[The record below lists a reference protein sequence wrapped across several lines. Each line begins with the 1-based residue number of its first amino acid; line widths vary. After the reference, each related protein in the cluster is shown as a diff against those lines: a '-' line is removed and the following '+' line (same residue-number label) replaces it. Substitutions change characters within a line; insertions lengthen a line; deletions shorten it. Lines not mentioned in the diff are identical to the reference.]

1 MIIWN
6 GWGLLALFIPA
17 VGIFL
22 GMSISDALYGTN
34 QHPTVIAGMLF
45 LSAVAVWLLGKK
57 VNSAPERVLV
67 DAQTGEEVRLKNKHS
82 LFWIPM
88 QWFVV
93 ACIASGIFV
102 QPDGRG
108 YQLSCLF
115 DTFYKVDQ

>member
-17 VGIFL
+17 IGTFL

-45 LSAVAVWLLGKK
+45 LSAVAVWLLGTK

-67 DAQTGEEVRLKNKHS
+67 DAQTGEEVRLKKQNS

-88 QWFVV
+88 QWFAVV
-93 ACIASGIFV
+93 WIAAGVFI
-102 QPDGRG
+102 
-108 YQLSCLF
+108 QL
-115 DTFYKVDQ
+115 KW